1 MNEEAAAKRAS
12 RLKRARMLV
21 SQGRFKGSHDSQLA
35 LSAYTI
41 PITGEGD
48 AVLDANRSQN
58 FVDAGRYRGRGDA
71 LRGRGRSIGGFR
83 RGGDGRGRAGAAR
96 LPRGVVT
103 SAHESPSQPPKQSD
117 DNLEGH
123 AGGSS
128 RKIWQP
134 KSARALDMGYS
145 QPGTL
150 PVEPDVPVMALPG
163 DADVERPTL
172 PIHAINIYDTLGEL
186 GKGQFGV
193 VSQAVRR
200 KSSGGREV
208 VAIKMLKFDFD
219 KEGFPLEALREITL
233 LSSLRHPNIVR
244 MHAVACDAGEA
255 PNGWHLVMEPAGH
268 ELTKMVK
275 GARRRPMTEAQV
287 KHLMLQLLRALAALH
302 SVWVMHRDLKTP
314 NVLVDDKGVLRLC
327 DFGLAR
333 RVCCGLELDA
343 MHNVS
348 CIADTLGTHNLS
360 KWKVFTENE
369 INMTTTSDR
378 TADSSAMRRPS
389 DLYATHTPNVI
400 SGHYR
405 PPEVLLGC
413 RDYGRSVDLWSAGC
427 IFGELLSRQILFAG
441 KDEPDQL
448 RVIFYLLGEPSSTEW
463 PLYPQ
468 LARLRGFR
476 YDPPAQMPCPLARG
490 GTDHLRRKFPAT
502 GFDGTHAPLNAM
514 SLVTPLTHVTTS
526 LNNLGFSLFSRL
538 LEKCPERRVT
548 AEDAKRDRWF
558 TSRPSP
564 EALSITDIMP
574 LLQLAKIQDVAAQH
588 VPQFAPTGFSNQALP
603 PLVMLAQAAGNAAV
617 SPLLSLSLG
626 LSHGAPTNQ
635 QTTTPVHGSQTA
647 AAALAVARARALT
660 LANNP

>member
-1 MNEEAAAKRAS
+1 
-12 RLKRARMLV
+12 MLV

-41 PITGEGD
+41 PITGEGN
-48 AVLDANRSQN
+48 AVLDVNRSQN

-83 RGGDGRGRAGAAR
+83 RGGDVRGRAGAAR

-314 NVLVDDKGVLRLC
+314 NVLVDDKGILRLC

-343 MHNVS
+343 IGDASHTIKPCMDS
-348 CIADTLGTHNLS
+348 ID
-360 KWKVFTENE
+360 KQKFFTEDEWDAATARRAVLCRAATRKSNE
-369 INMTTTSDR
+369 TQT
-378 TADSSAMRRPS
+378 
-389 DLYATHTPNVI
+389 THTPNVI

-413 RDYGRSVDLWSAGC
+413 REYGRSVDLWSAGC
-427 IFGELLSRQILFAG
+427 IFGELLSRQVLFAG
-441 KDEPDQL
+441 KDESDQL
-448 RVIFYLLGEPSSTEW
+448 RMIFQLLGEPSDKEW
-463 PLYPQ
+463 PLY
-468 LARLRGFR
+468 A
-476 YDPPAQMPCPLARG
+476 
-490 GTDHLRRKFPAT
+490 
-502 GFDGTHAPLNAM
+502 
-514 SLVTPLTHVTTS
+514 
-526 LNNLGFSLFSRL
+526 
-538 LEKCPERRVT
+538 
-548 AEDAKRDRWF
+548 
-558 TSRPSP
+558 
-564 EALSITDIMP
+564 
-574 LLQLAKIQDVAAQH
+574 
-588 VPQFAPTGFSNQALP
+588 
-603 PLVMLAQAAGNAAV
+603 
-617 SPLLSLSLG
+617 
-626 LSHGAPTNQ
+626 
-635 QTTTPVHGSQTA
+635 
-647 AAALAVARARALT
+647 
-660 LANNP
+660 

>member
-1 MNEEAAAKRAS
+1 
-12 RLKRARMLV
+12 
-21 SQGRFKGSHDSQLA
+21 
-35 LSAYTI
+35 
-41 PITGEGD
+41 
-48 AVLDANRSQN
+48 
-58 FVDAGRYRGRGDA
+58 
-71 LRGRGRSIGGFR
+71 
-83 RGGDGRGRAGAAR
+83 
-96 LPRGVVT
+96 
-103 SAHESPSQPPKQSD
+103 
-117 DNLEGH
+117 
-123 AGGSS
+123 
-128 RKIWQP
+128 
-134 KSARALDMGYS
+134 
-145 QPGTL
+145 
-150 PVEPDVPVMALPG
+150 
-163 DADVERPTL
+163 
-172 PIHAINIYDTLGEL
+172 
-186 GKGQFGV
+186 
-193 VSQAVRR
+193 
-200 KSSGGREV
+200 
-208 VAIKMLKFDFD
+208 MLKFDFD

-463 PLYPQ
+463 PLYP
-468 LARLRGFR
+468 
-476 YDPPAQMPCPLARG
+476 
-490 GTDHLRRKFPAT
+490 
-502 GFDGTHAPLNAM
+502 
-514 SLVTPLTHVTTS
+514 
-526 LNNLGFSLFSRL
+526 
-538 LEKCPERRVT
+538 
-548 AEDAKRDRWF
+548 
-558 TSRPSP
+558 
-564 EALSITDIMP
+564 
-574 LLQLAKIQDVAAQH
+574 
-588 VPQFAPTGFSNQALP
+588 
-603 PLVMLAQAAGNAAV
+603 
-617 SPLLSLSLG
+617 
-626 LSHGAPTNQ
+626 
-635 QTTTPVHGSQTA
+635 
-647 AAALAVARARALT
+647 
-660 LANNP
+660 

>member
-1 MNEEAAAKRAS
+1 
-12 RLKRARMLV
+12 
-21 SQGRFKGSHDSQLA
+21 
-35 LSAYTI
+35 
-41 PITGEGD
+41 
-48 AVLDANRSQN
+48 
-58 FVDAGRYRGRGDA
+58 
-71 LRGRGRSIGGFR
+71 
-83 RGGDGRGRAGAAR
+83 
-96 LPRGVVT
+96 
-103 SAHESPSQPPKQSD
+103 
-117 DNLEGH
+117 
-123 AGGSS
+123 
-128 RKIWQP
+128 
-134 KSARALDMGYS
+134 MGYS

-314 NVLVDDKGVLRLC
+314 NVLVDDKGILRLC

-343 MHNVS
+343 IGDASHTIKPCMDS
-348 CIADTLGTHNLS
+348 ID
-360 KWKVFTENE
+360 KQKFFTEDEWDAATARRAVLCRAATRKSNE
-369 INMTTTSDR
+369 TQT
-378 TADSSAMRRPS
+378 
-389 DLYATHTPNVI
+389 THTPNVI

-413 RDYGRSVDLWSAGC
+413 REYGRSVDLWSAGC
-427 IFGELLSRQILFAG
+427 IFGELLSRQVLFAG

-448 RVIFYLLGEPSSTEW
+448 RMIFQLLGEPSDKEW
-463 PLYPQ
+463 PLY
-468 LARLRGFR
+468 A
-476 YDPPAQMPCPLARG
+476 
-490 GTDHLRRKFPAT
+490 
-502 GFDGTHAPLNAM
+502 
-514 SLVTPLTHVTTS
+514 
-526 LNNLGFSLFSRL
+526 
-538 LEKCPERRVT
+538 
-548 AEDAKRDRWF
+548 
-558 TSRPSP
+558 
-564 EALSITDIMP
+564 
-574 LLQLAKIQDVAAQH
+574 
-588 VPQFAPTGFSNQALP
+588 
-603 PLVMLAQAAGNAAV
+603 
-617 SPLLSLSLG
+617 
-626 LSHGAPTNQ
+626 
-635 QTTTPVHGSQTA
+635 
-647 AAALAVARARALT
+647 
-660 LANNP
+660 